1 MILCVKR
8 ILTTEFGAVDLSQ
21 LEYGAI
27 TTSLKSVVSHERKQ
41 IPKWRDETECPLKGG
56 RVPNRK
62 MAIFLFVTP
71 CVLKNYQLA

>member
-27 TTSLKSVVSHERKQ
+27 TTSLKSVVCHERKQ
-41 IPKWRDETECPLKGG
+41 ILQGRDETE
-56 RVPNRK
+56 
-62 MAIFLFVTP
+62 
-71 CVLKNYQLA
+71 